1 MVLHGYAVERARIPE
16 YLKGDYSQHIEWWLK
31 WKKFGFPY
39 AGGWAEQ
46 PAIYMD
52 VIETLEGEVDKL
64 AAEREKIAKGRH
76 GKRHG

>member
-1 MVLHGYAVERARIPE
+1 MVLHGYEVERARIPE
-16 YLKGDYSQHIEWWLK
+16 YLNGDHLQYVEWWLK

-39 AGGWAEQ
+39 SGGWAEQ

-52 VIETLEGEVDKL
+52 VLEVLEAETDKL
-64 AAEREKIAKGRH
+64 RAEHEKIAKGKH